1 MKSVKQPNNSLD
13 AYVFSLEA
21 RCAFPT
27 FDCDDHNPCQPTL
40 CEQGVDNYPG
50 PSPRRYVSC
59 EGGCSE
65 EQCPRRQVWDQ
76 DAQRCVRKNRP

>member
-1 MKSVKQPNNSLD
+1 MKSVKQPNNSLST
-13 AYVFSLEA
+13 YVFSLEA
-21 RCAFPT
+21 RCAFGA

-40 CEQGVDNYPG
+40 CEQGIDNYPG